1 MRLKTS
7 LIPGAAPV
15 LRGGLPADKAPVFF
29 LTKRRN
35 GLKMKTEMR
44 FGNNAVRTV
53 AVSLF
58 TGLTCLLFLTG
69 CPGTG
74 SSHQGGGPVYTGG
87 TAGSSESPAS
97 QAMHNINTGSINKLV
112 ELFTDGIGG
121 TGTASTVPMD
131 FPAEDLWLP
140 EDATIKI
147 TMTVNGVTT
156 VYTSTA
162 VNGNFHFDLPAVV
175 TGSFVSVRMDVI
187 DSYGDLMCTGRASK
201 TVQGATDTLELTLSS
216 FVVIDLVPAFTADAW
231 VWIMRDDPA
240 WGWYTY
246 SGNDPEYPA
255 SVHDFGKSVEIGGLA
270 LVGTTIYEIPTQ
282 TMILG
287 SVDSLTLTLNT
298 ARKIDSSCYTLV
310 ASDPTGTNYYGTISC
325 MPNFSNPP
333 ALYAQVDPWYYVMT
347 ATDFGYSSSENPA
360 TWGTYTS
367 IDPDNLYADMMGNIS
382 NGWWMK
388 MDYTLTLDGVTV
400 SDTVKSRRP

>member
-1 MRLKTS
+1 
-7 LIPGAAPV
+7 
-15 LRGGLPADKAPVFF
+15 
-29 LTKRRN
+29 
-35 GLKMKTEMR
+35 MKTEMR

-53 AVSLF
+53 AASLF
-58 TGLTCLLFLTG
+58 AGLACLLILTG

-97 QAMHNINTGSINKLV
+97 QAMNNINTGSINKLV

-201 TVQGATDTLELTLSS
+201 TVQGATDTLELTLASTFRITVTPPAGVAAWCWMVNEDPSDPMFGWSS
-216 FVVIDLVPAFTADAW
+216 SIPGDYPDYSFSLEDEGKTAQ
-231 VWIMRDDPA
+231 
-240 WGWYTY
+240 
-246 SGNDPEYPA
+246 
-255 SVHDFGKSVEIGGLA
+255 IGGLA
-270 LVGTTIYEIPTQ
+270 VKDGVIYEIPLQ
-282 TMILG
+282 TITVGDVESVALTMNPALNFPGCVKLASRDEGGTATIGTTNVSVFSMLDRVMTDSFPAITVEAAAPCSITEPVTPQIYPATPVDGELAATSTLSFPIPADWVLSMNYVIKDYTG
-287 SVDSLTLTLNT
+287 SVIGS
-298 ARKIDSSCYTLV
+298 
-310 ASDPTGTNYYGTISC
+310 GTIS
-325 MPNFSNPP
+325 N
-333 ALYAQVDPWYYVMT
+333 D
-347 ATDFGYSSSENPA
+347 EN
-360 TWGTYTS
+360 
-367 IDPDNLYADMMGNIS
+367 
-382 NGWWMK
+382 
-388 MDYTLTLDGVTV
+388 
-400 SDTVKSRRP
+400 